1 MKVKAALLAMAML
14 RARVSL
20 MLLALELNMKQR
32 EFIKTA
38 RQGAFDYLV
47 PGIVPADN
55 VVVAIIVGGASGLT
69 ATGVNQIFKQLK
81 DKGDD
86 DEQK

>member
-1 MKVKAALLAMAML
+1 MKVKAALLAMR

-38 RQGAFDYLV
+38 RQGAFDYEQSKRLLEIFGAEV
-47 PGIVPADN
+47 MAEVIDWEGMN
-55 VVVAIIVGGASGLT
+55 VRNPLI
-69 ATGVNQIFKQLK
+69 
-81 DKGDD
+81 
-86 DEQK
+86 

>member
-1 MKVKAALLAMAML
+1 MKVKAALLAMAMR

-38 RQGAFDYLV
+38 RQGAFDYEQSKRLLEIFGAKV
-47 PGIVPADN
+47 MAEVIDWEGMN
-55 VVVAIIVGGASGLT
+55 VRNPLI
-69 ATGVNQIFKQLK
+69 
-81 DKGDD
+81 
-86 DEQK
+86 

>member
-1 MKVKAALLAMAML
+1 MKVKAALLAMAMR

-38 RQGAFDYLV
+38 RQEIFGAEVMAEVIDWE
-47 PGIVPADN
+47 GMN
-55 VVVAIIVGGASGLT
+55 VRNPLI
-69 ATGVNQIFKQLK
+69 
-81 DKGDD
+81 
-86 DEQK
+86 